1 LEYNGLTDMLRA
13 FGFILCGITAVGV
26 VPPTQQP
33 AFRSIVQTV
42 VIHSTVKDESGRL
55 VRNLTQD
62 LFEVFDNGKPV
73 TITTFSN
80 APQPITVV
88 LLLDMSASM
97 MPRLIRVR
105 DSTLHFIDALL
116 PEDRARI
123 GSFGA
128 EIAISPILSGDRAEL
143 TRIAREELWP
153 GGGTP
158 LWNAMYAGM
167 ESLADEPGRRV
178 VLVLTD
184 GMDSGRL
191 GGWKGSADDVRNRA
205 TREGFMLYSIGM
217 EGLFQEA
224 AARRKFIELIDD
236 TGGGHFDVGEAD
248 DLRST
253 FARVAEELR
262 QQYLIGFAPETV
274 DGKQH
279 RLEVRLKKPG
289 LRARARTSYVAE
301 RPSTSSGRP
310 ESSKGSR

>member
-1 LEYNGLTDMLRA
+1 MARLLHMSQA
-13 FGFILCGITAVGV
+13 CGFTFCMIIAVGAASQ
-26 VPPTQQP
+26 TEQP
-33 AFRSIVQTV
+33 AYRTSVQTV

-62 LFEVFDNGKPV
+62 VFEVFDNGKPV

-97 MPRLIRVR
+97 MPRLLRVR

-128 EIAISPILSGDRAEL
+128 EIAISPILTSEKTEL

-158 LWNAMYAGM
+158 LWNALYAAM
-167 ESLADEPGRRV
+167 ESLTGEPGRRV

-205 TREGFMLYSIGM
+205 TRDGFMLYSIGM

-248 DLRST
+248 DLRLT
-253 FARVAEELR
+253 FSRVAEELR
-262 QQYLIGFAPETV
+262 QQYLIGFVPETV

-289 LRARARTSYVAE
+289 LRARARTSYVAQ
-301 RPSTSSGRP
+301 RTPTSSGSP
-310 ESSKGSR
+310 